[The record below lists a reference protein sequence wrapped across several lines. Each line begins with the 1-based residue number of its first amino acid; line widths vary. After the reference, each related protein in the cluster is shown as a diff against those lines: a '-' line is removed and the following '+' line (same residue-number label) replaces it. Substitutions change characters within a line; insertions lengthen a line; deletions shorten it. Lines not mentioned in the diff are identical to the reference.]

1 MPSFPS
7 LTFPNHFTLV
17 TGKHPSVHG
26 IVGNNFY
33 DPVMQKQFT
42 YADPALSMVPA
53 YWNAEPLWETAELQ
67 GVRTAIQ

>member
-17 TGKHPSVHG
+17 TGKYPSVHG
-26 IVGNNFY
+26 IVGNNFF

-42 YADPALSMVPA
+42 YADASLSMVPE